1 MNLSPVHTF
10 TSDTS
15 LCGMLS
21 INHVTQSSCKA
32 SAVRTWWA
40 LPGAAL
46 QFVVYSL
53 IEFST
58 IHVSANYAYSAGWLL
73 VCPLLQA
80 LQRPHFRLAS
90 APAGS
95 TGLLAPV
102 YLVLPGCWPQPLV
115 YLLCFILGKISE
127 FWYHFYFSEKLQE
140 PWEEL
145 LQTLIRLFAFLLY
158 LLYLLYHSLSHLR
171 GSWRCRASL
180 PLKTPVAFFKMTFS
194 HLTTVQL
201 TQSLH

>member
-1 MNLSPVHTF
+1 MQTHFCFLMGCNKSRKLQQFLVCEKRWIWVQFTHLPVILLSV
-10 TSDTS
+10 
-15 LCGMLS
+15 CGMLS
-21 INHVTQSSCKA
+21 TNHVTQSSCKA

-58 IHVSANYAYSAGWLL
+58 IHVSANYAYSAVWLL

-80 LQRPHFRLAS
+80 LQRPYFRLAS

-140 PWEEL
+140 LCE
-145 LQTLIRLFAFLLY
+145 
-158 LLYLLYHSLSHLR
+158 
-171 GSWRCRASL
+171 
-180 PLKTPVAFFKMTFS
+180 
-194 HLTTVQL
+194 
-201 TQSLH
+201 